1 MGVSMIGALM
11 YWFLYIY
18 ELYYIH
24 AYRLCAGTAEKHTG
38 NALKVYYNIIECYS
52 ICRRARHYLFTRYT
66 LNTCF
71 LTYPMVRSTTR
82 YVSTGTNPHTSFI
95 V

>member
-1 MGVSMIGALM
+1 MIGALI

-18 ELYYIH
+18 
-24 AYRLCAGTAEKHTG
+24 AYRLCAGTAEKYTE
-38 NALKVYYNIIECYS
+38 NALKVYYNIIECYP

-71 LTYPMVRSTTR
+71 LTFPMLRSTTR
-82 YVSTGTNPHTSFI
+82 YVSTETNPHTSFI